1 MKGVFFR
8 DEVKTMQNTVTIDK
22 LKGVDDTSL
31 VDWSMPRDKITEQLK
46 RDGRLTIIENG
57 CPIAVMLKVDDSTF
71 EDTMLDLSRVQALRA
86 LKAAQANS
94 VKNGLFNMTLD
105 EINATIAATRAERK
119 AREKSK

>member
-1 MKGVFFR
+1 
-8 DEVKTMQNTVTIDK
+8 MQNTATIDEPRTV
-22 LKGVDDTSL
+22 VDDTPQ

-86 LKAAQANS
+86 LKEMQASAAKS
-94 VKNGLFNMTLD
+94 GLCNMTLE
-105 EINATIAATRAERK
+105 EINAEINAARAERK
-119 AREKSK
+119 AREKSR